1 MRGVLKALAAVELQL
16 HSGLLFS
23 HCIVDGVEYKAHG
36 LIGSGFVGDNAVVK
50 EVTDDAKVQDTL
62 RCVNVGYV
70 GYPLLIGPLGGE
82 AAVP

>member
-1 MRGVLKALAAVELQL
+1 MF
-16 HSGLLFS
+16 SGEKVARLCL
-23 HCIVDGVEYKAHG
+23 CGERTIYCKEAHG

>member
-36 LIGSGFVGDNAVVK
+36 LIGSGFVGDNAAVK
-50 EVTDDAKVQDTL
+50 EVADDAKVQDT
-62 RCVNVGYV
+62 C
-70 GYPLLIGPLGGE
+70 
-82 AAVP
+82 AV